1 MMEPK
6 ELLIVPVRVCQWALD
21 GNKLVSA
28 AEEVPGTPPP
38 PPSTTTTLQEIIQ
51 SYMHDWSD
59 LPCPIQINLRSVAI
73 GSDTTPGF
81 PSIQLFL

>member
-1 MMEPK
+1 MEPK

-21 GNKLVSA
+21 GDKLVSA

-38 PPSTTTTLQEIIQ
+38 PPTTTTTTTTTTLQEIIQ

-59 LPCPIQINLRSVAI
+59 LP
-73 GSDTTPGF
+73 
-81 PSIQLFL
+81 

>member
-38 PPSTTTTLQEIIQ
+38 PPPPPPTTTTTTTTLQEIIQ

-59 LPCPIQINLRSVAI
+59 LP
-73 GSDTTPGF
+73 
-81 PSIQLFL
+81 